1 MDHFANEIQIF
12 PSAALE
18 ISLTKPKKKN
28 KENQD
33 VNVL

>member
-1 MDHFANEIQIF
+1 MHHFANETQIF

-18 ISLTKPKKKN
+18 ISLTKPKKT
-28 KENQD
+28 KENED